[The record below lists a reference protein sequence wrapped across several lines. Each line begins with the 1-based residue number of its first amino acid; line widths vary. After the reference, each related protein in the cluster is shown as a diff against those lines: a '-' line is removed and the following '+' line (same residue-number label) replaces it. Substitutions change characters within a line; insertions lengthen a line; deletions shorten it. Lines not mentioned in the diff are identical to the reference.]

1 MLSRNSKARN
11 SKCGPRTGRDGKDQ
25 GRRFLVAGRGMHFSS
40 RRLRCDHDCSIDAIA
55 LTFFDR
61 GAWTIAVNYDHHHRE
76 SYIKRDSRW
85 SSSSRGE
92 EDVAEKD
99 REELCKLKI
108 GRAICV
114 TVILDGRLEQKF
126 FLILINNGHHVREFG
141 EEPSLSLSL
150 HGRKTTLWFYT
161 CTRQIEIMFRN
172 RWDGKR
178 DFWIMDM
185 VITLLYHVFF
195 SLSLLN
201 NNSNLI
207 VN

>member
-25 GRRFLVAGRGMHFSS
+25 GRRFLVAGREMHFSS

-141 EEPSLSLSL
+141 EVPSLSLSSRSKNDALIL
-150 HGRKTTLWFYT
+150 HVYTSNWNKVSQSMGWKTRFLNYGYGNNF
-161 CTRQIEIMFRN
+161 
-172 RWDGKR
+172 
-178 DFWIMDM
+178 
-185 VITLLYHVFF
+185 VISRVFL
-195 SLSLLN
+195 SLSL
-201 NNSNLI
+201 SI
-207 VN
+207 K

>member
-11 SKCGPRTGRDGKDQ
+11 SKCGPRTERIKDGVSSLPAEECIF
-25 GRRFLVAGRGMHFSS
+25 RRGVYG
-40 RRLRCDHDCSIDAIA
+40 DHDCSIDAIA

-141 EEPSLSLSL
+141 EVPSLSLSSRSKNDALIL
-150 HGRKTTLWFYT
+150 HVYTSNWNKVSQSMGWKTRFLNYGYGNNF
-161 CTRQIEIMFRN
+161 
-172 RWDGKR
+172 
-178 DFWIMDM
+178 
-185 VITLLYHVFF
+185 VISRV